1 MELFVFQTL
10 PVADVFY
17 AFRESTFPGK
27 AIVLILVLG
36 SILAWTIMISKW
48 MELRRA
54 LRRTGSFIS
63 QYRTQPHPV
72 SLYLQQKKFTGSPP
86 YFVYEAACH
95 AIGRELD
102 LADRAGE
109 FRLDDQA
116 GDSHVLSPGQL
127 DAVTS
132 LADRNVAEQ
141 VLSLEANM
149 NLLATAVSSAPFLG
163 LLGTVWGVMDG
174 FGAMAVEGAATLS
187 AVAPGISAALLTT
200 VIGLLVALPSAI
212 GYNILIGK
220 IRTLTVQLETFTD
233 EFSAAVRRAYGP
245 PQP

>member
-1 MELFVFQTL
+1 MDIFIFQAL
-10 PVADVFY
+10 PIADVFY

-27 AIVLILVLG
+27 AIVFILTLG
-36 SILAWTIMISKW
+36 SIVAWTIMVSKW
-48 MELRRA
+48 VELKRA
-54 LRRTGSFIS
+54 LRVTGGFIS

-72 SLYLQQKKFTGSPP
+72 SLYLQRKEFRGSPP
-86 YFVYEAACH
+86 YVVYEAACH

-109 FRLDDQA
+109 FRLEDRDA
-116 GDSHVLSPGQL
+116 SSHVLSPGQL
-127 DAVTS
+127 DSVTS
-132 LADRNVAEQ
+132 LADRHVAEQ

-212 GYNILIGK
+212 GYNLLIGK
-220 IRTLTVQLETFTD
+220 IRTLTVQMETFTD
-233 EFSAAVRRAYGP
+233 EFTAAIRRSYSR